1 MMESKHLSKDF
12 SKKTNKNNMYLKWKK
27 EQAFDRCM
35 QRLASSSK
43 QQLENKSLALSLK
56 ARALVQRVG
65 WVWNP
70 R

>member
-1 MMESKHLSKDF
+1 M
-12 SKKTNKNNMYLKWKK
+12 KK

-65 WVWNP
+65 
-70 R
+70 